1 MLQSQRK
8 LLVVDD
14 DKMVLRFLGA
24 GLASHFDVVT
34 TNNPRAVPKI
44 CEVERPAVI
53 LCDVRMPDLSGP
65 ELGSMLRNNPGT
77 RDIPIVFLTAMVEQQ
92 PLARYG
98 SVIGGR
104 PAISKSAEL
113 PEIISFVEQ
122 LLGDAPPADAWLE
135 ASVACHVVSGP
146 VPSDFVQAEGFTRVH

>member
-1 MLQSQRK
+1 MQAQRK

-24 GLASHFDVVT
+24 GLKSHFDVVT

-44 CEVERPAVI
+44 CEVEQPVVI

-65 ELGSMLRNNPGT
+65 ELGSLLRQNPVT
-77 RDIPIVFLTAMVEQQ
+77 SRIPLVFLTAMVDQQ

-122 LLGDAPPADAWLE
+122 VLGDVPPADARAEMGLV
-135 ASVACHVVSGP
+135 SHVVSSH